1 MFVVFVC
8 LFSLTAIR
16 DGTNCGGKV
25 WLAWLNC
32 LTPSCLGRG
41 NCAAQDPRRWRKR
54 GTIQYPNAR
63 MTPALKIGGDEG
75 FEERG
80 EASGIKLR
88 SFCLPAKRVI
98 ARPKQFKN
106 GRAST
111 VRLPYVTL
119 SVNFANAYIHFVCKI
134 YVI

>member
-1 MFVVFVC
+1 M
-8 LFSLTAIR
+8 ARPKIP
-16 DGTNCGGKV
+16 GGG
-25 WLAWLNC
+25 
-32 LTPSCLGRG
+32 GRG
-41 NCAAQDPRRWRKR
+41 GLYNTQSY
-54 GTIQYPNAR
+54 TVTTR

-119 SVNFANAYIHFVCKI
+119 SVNIANAYIHFVCKI